1 MVSQL
6 KVNEIIK
13 QSGSSISIGESGD
26 TINIGTTGDTVN
38 LAGSAYAAPETNT
51 PAFSAY
57 RGSSQSISNE
67 TYTRVSFNYEFY
79 DTDNAFDPN
88 TTQRFTVPSGKA
100 GKYHFDTMV
109 RFSPFTGE
117 VRVVPYKNGGDYG
130 FQSTYIGNKTTTV
143 TSSFDLDLVAGDYIE
158 IYCWQNSGGSL
169 NLSADTTDPIL
180 TTFSGFRIIT

>member
-130 FQSTYIGNKTTTV
+130 FQSTYIGNKHTTV

>member
-38 LAGSAYAAPETNT
+38 LAGSAYAAAGTNT

-57 RGSSQSISNE
+57 RGSSQSIGNE

-79 DTDNAFDPN
+79 DTDSAFDKD

-100 GKYHFDTMV
+100 GKYHFDAMV
-109 RFSPFTGE
+109 RFSAFTGE
-117 VRVVPYKNGGDYG
+117 VRLVPYKNGGDYG

-143 TSSFDLDLVAGDYIE
+143 TSSFDLDLSVGDYIE

-169 NLSADTTDPIL
+169 NLSADTTDPLL
-180 TTFSGFRIIT
+180 TTFSGFRITT